1 MQRYIYH
8 EQYEMDK
15 VELNKEK
22 SNKVL
27 SDKVV
32 SDFNPFLNDHIPN
45 NTKESGK

>member
-22 SNKVL
+22 SNKV
-27 SDKVV
+27 V
-32 SDFNPFLNDHIPN
+32 SDFKDFLDKHIPN
-45 NTKESGK
+45 NTKERGK